1 MPQAIFLVNSMVNI
15 RIGEKGDLPYLL
27 LLVKELAIYENAEN
41 EVETTLESMEADAF
55 GGQKLFNF
63 LVAEVE
69 NEIVATAVYF
79 YTYSTWKGKT
89 LYLEDIVVNQ
99 QHRRKGIGTLLFNHL
114 LFIAKNESVK
124 RMSWQVL
131 NWNEPAIEFYRKIDT
146 IFDSEWINCK
156 LTFDQLQNKR

>member
-1 MPQAIFLVNSMVNI
+1 MPQAIFLVKSMVNI
-15 RIGEKGDLPYLL
+15 RIGEKGDLPDLL

-69 NEIVATAVYF
+69 NEILATAVYF

-114 LFIAKNESVK
+114 LFIAKNENVK

-131 NWNEPAIEFYRKIDT
+131 NWNEPAIEFYKKIDT

>member
-15 RIGEKGDLPYLL
+15 RIGEKGDLPDLL

-69 NEIVATAVYF
+69 NEILATAVYF

-114 LFIAKNESVK
+114 LFIAKNENVK

-131 NWNEPAIEFYRKIDT
+131 NWNEPAIEFYKKIDT

>member
-1 MPQAIFLVNSMVNI
+1 
-15 RIGEKGDLPYLL
+15 L

-69 NEIVATAVYF
+69 NEILATAVYF

-114 LFIAKNESVK
+114 LFIAKNENVK

-131 NWNEPAIEFYRKIDT
+131 NWNEPAIEFYKKIDT

>member
-1 MPQAIFLVNSMVNI
+1 MPQAIFLVKSMVNI
-15 RIGEKGDLPYLL
+15 RIGEKGDLPDLL

-41 EVETTLESMEADAF
+41 EVETTLESMAADAF

-69 NEIVATAVYF
+69 NEILATAVYF

-131 NWNEPAIEFYRKIDT
+131 NWNEPAIEFYKKIDT

>member
-15 RIGEKGDLPYLL
+15 RIGVKGDLPDLL
-27 LLVKELAIYENAEN
+27 LLIKELAIYEKAEN
-41 EVETTLESMEADAF
+41 EVDTTLESMEIDAF
-55 GGQKLFNF
+55 GENKLFYF

-89 LYLEDIVVNQ
+89 LYLEDIVVNK
-99 QHRRKGIGTLLFNHL
+99 HYRRNGIGTLLFNHL
-114 LFIAKNESVK
+114 LSIAKNEKVK

-146 IFDSEWINCK
+146 IFDNEWINCK
-156 LTFDQLQNKR
+156 LIFE

>member
-15 RIGEKGDLPYLL
+15 RIGEKGDLPDLL

-69 NEIVATAVYF
+69 NEILATAVYF

-131 NWNEPAIEFYRKIDT
+131 NWNEPAIEFYKKIDT